1 MCASCPSGS
10 SFNTETHQCDTGNGQ
25 NVLKNSNPTVR
36 NYIGTTPPSLSNLL
50 TCPL

>member
-10 SFNTETHQCDTGNGQ
+10 IFNSETHQCDTGNGQ
-25 NVLKNSNPTVR
+25 NILKNSNPNVA
-36 NYIGTTPPSLSNLL
+36 NSIGKAPTPLSNLL